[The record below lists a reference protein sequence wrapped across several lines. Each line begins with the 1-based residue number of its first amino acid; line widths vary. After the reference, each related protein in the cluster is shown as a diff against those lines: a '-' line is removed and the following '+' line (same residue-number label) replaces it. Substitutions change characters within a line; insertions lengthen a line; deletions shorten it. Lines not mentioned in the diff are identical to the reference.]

1 MRFGQ
6 LGLPVIPL
14 KQEYTEMAY
23 QNAAWIRERLDFR
36 FDGPFFGLLPALI
49 EVSFLWACSVCG

>member
-1 MRFGQ
+1 MIIYIVIYLTAVSDQSIPSLTVRILRLMRFGQ

-23 QNAAWIRERLDFR
+23 QNAA
-36 FDGPFFGLLPALI
+36 
-49 EVSFLWACSVCG
+49 